1 VADTPNILTPLQ
13 RRFLEAFSK
22 TALKEEFFLTGG
34 TALAHFYLQHRL
46 SDDLDFFTEDPGAVA
61 RVRPILDS
69 IANALSASLKVRR
82 EYESFLEV
90 LLSTE
95 SEKVRCDFA
104 LTSPF
109 RLQPVQLAE
118 EFGINIDNLLDI
130 ACNKFSAL
138 FDRHEAK
145 DFVDVYFLCQ
155 EFMPFDDLFANTQK
169 KHVGLDKYWMA
180 RALENVSLVEKLPRM
195 LKPLDLP
202 TLRQFFEEQLARL
215 MKRVEEN
222 S

>member
-1 VADTPNILTPLQ
+1 MAAIPNILTPLQ

-22 TALKEEFFLTGG
+22 TALTKDFFLTGG

-46 SDDLDFFTEDPGAVA
+46 SEDLDFFTEIPGAVS
-61 RVRPILDS
+61 RVRPVLDS
-69 IANALSASLKVRR
+69 ITVALSAELEIHR

-90 LLSTE
+90 FLTAGAE
-95 SEKVRCDFA
+95 GVRCDFA

-109 RLQPVQLAE
+109 RLKPVQLAD
-118 EFGINIDNLLDI
+118 EFGIYLDNLLDI

-145 DFVDVYFLCQ
+145 DFVDVYFLCH
-155 EFMPFDDLFANTQK
+155 EFMPFEELFANTQK
-169 KHVGLDKYWMA
+169 KHVGLDEYWMA
-180 RALENVSLVEKLPRM
+180 RALENVSTIEKLPRL

-202 TLRQFFEEQLARL
+202 TLRHFFEEQIARL
-215 MKRVEEN
+215 MKSVEKDP
-222 S
+222 

>member
-1 VADTPNILTPLQ
+1 MT
-13 RRFLEAFSK
+13 
-22 TALKEEFFLTGG
+22 
-34 TALAHFYLQHRL
+34 
-46 SDDLDFFTEDPGAVA
+46 
-61 RVRPILDS
+61 
-69 IANALSASLKVRR
+69 
-82 EYESFLEV
+82 
-90 LLSTE
+90 
-95 SEKVRCDFA
+95 
-104 LTSPF
+104 
-109 RLQPVQLAE
+109 
-118 EFGINIDNLLDI
+118 FGINIDNLLDI

-155 EFMPFDDLFANTQK
+155 EFMPFDELFAHTQK
-169 KHVGLDKYWMA
+169 KHVGLDEYWMA

-215 MKRVEEN
+215 MKRIEGN

>member
-13 RRFLEAFSK
+13 RRVLDAFSK
-22 TALKEEFFLTGG
+22 TELPKEFFLTGG

-46 SDDLDFFTEDPGAVA
+46 SEDLDFFTEIPGAVT
-61 RVRPILDS
+61 RVRSILDS
-69 IANALSASLKVRR
+69 IANTLSGSLKVRR
-82 EYESFLEV
+82 EYENFLEAI
-90 LLSTE
+90 LSTD
-95 SEKVRCDFA
+95 SDKVRCDFA

-109 RLQPVQLAE
+109 RLQPTQFAP

-145 DFVDVYFLCQ
+145 DFVDVYFLCH
-155 EFMPFDDLFANTQK
+155 EFMSFEDLFANTQK
-169 KHVGLDKYWMA
+169 KHVGLDEYWMA
-180 RALENVSLVEKLPRM
+180 RALENAALVEKLPRM
-195 LKPLDLP
+195 LKPLDVP
-202 TLRQFFEEQLARL
+202 TLQGFFNEQIARL
-215 MKRVEEN
+215 MKIVEKR